1 MKTVLISGGTGLV
14 GSVLTKKLR
23 TAGHRVRILSRQKG
37 EDHFYWNPE
46 KNEIDASA
54 FENLDAVI
62 HLAGASIAKRWTAS
76 YKKELYSSRI
86 DTSKLIFEQLK
97 KSNTK
102 IECFISASGVNY
114 YGTETSRHIFTEED
128 PNSND
133 FLGKL
138 CADWEAAAFDFEQ
151 LGARV
156 CALRTA
162 VVLSADG
169 GMIKKL
175 IPAAKFN
182 MVSALGSGNQI
193 VPWIHIDDLADIYKW
208 LIENPNLSGAFN
220 ASATQIVNS
229 REFTKAFVGA
239 MGKKIIL
246 PNTPAFM
253 LKLIFGETASIMLEG
268 SAVSNK
274 KIKDTGFRFQ
284 FDNLETAFKNL
295 LDG

>member
-1 MKTVLISGGTGLV
+1 MKTVLISGGTGMV
-14 GSVLTKKLR
+14 GSVLAKKLK
-23 TAGHRVRILSRQKG
+23 TAGYRVRILSRQKG
-37 EDHFYWNPE
+37 ENHFYWNPE
-46 KNEIDASA
+46 KNEIDLSV

-76 YKKELYSSRI
+76 CKKELYSSRI

-97 KSNTK
+97 KSNSK

-114 YGTETSRHIFTEED
+114 YGTETSKHIFSEED
-128 PNSND
+128 PNSKD

-138 CADWEAAAFDFEQ
+138 CADWEAAAFDFEK

-156 CALRTA
+156 CVLRTA

-169 GMIKKL
+169 GMIRKL

-182 MVSALGSGNQI
+182 MISALGSGHQI
-193 VPWIHIDDLADIYKW
+193 VPWIHIDDLTDMYRW

-229 REFTKAFVGA
+229 AEFTKAFVGA
-239 MGKKIIL
+239 MEKKIIL

-253 LKLIFGETASIMLEG
+253 LKLIFGDTASIMLEG

-274 KIKDTGFRFQ
+274 KIKDTGFRFK
-284 FDNLETAFKNL
+284 FDNLETAFKDL